1 MLPCCTHGSPARQA
15 IDVLS
20 EALNRHSTQISG
32 ERVIHSIFNL
42 IIDTAATILAGLLLL
57 RFWMQAVR
65 VRPPVALGQFI
76 FRLTDW
82 LVLPLR
88 KLLPG
93 VGGYDWP
100 SLIGAFIVLL
110 VSTAIQL
117 GVRSA
122 FVVNAWLLM
131 SLLALVHAIAYG
143 LIGLIIIEVILSW
156 VNPSAPIAPVV
167 RALTEPLL
175 RPFRRMLPSIGGI
188 DLSPIL
194 AFLTLRILVFVAES
208 VLLGLY

>member
-1 MLPCCTHGSPARQA
+1 MPVEDARKDGCLARIQK
-15 IDVLS
+15 
-20 EALNRHSTQISG
+20 QISG

-42 IIDTAATILAGLLLL
+42 VIDTVATIVAGLLLF

-65 VRPPVALGQFI
+65 VRPPFSLGQFI

-93 VGGYDWP
+93 VGGYDWA
-100 SLIGAFIVLL
+100 SLTGACLVLL
-110 VSTAIQL
+110 ASIAVQL

-122 FVVNAWLLM
+122 FAVDAWLLL
-131 SLLALVHAIAYG
+131 SLLALVHAVAYG
-143 LIGLIIIEVILSW
+143 LIGLIFLEVILSW
-156 VNPSAPIAPVV
+156 VNPNAPIAPTV
-167 RALTEPLL
+167 RALTEPVLQ
-175 RPFRRMLPSIGGI
+175 PFRRVLPAIAGI

-194 AFLTLRILVFVAES
+194 AFLVLRILVFVVEN
-208 VLLGLY
+208 VVYGLY

>member
-1 MLPCCTHGSPARQA
+1 
-15 IDVLS
+15 
-20 EALNRHSTQISG
+20 
-32 ERVIHSIFNL
+32 VIHSIFNL
-42 IIDTAATILAGLLLL
+42 VIDTLATIVAGLLLF

-65 VRPPVALGQFI
+65 VRPPFSLGQFI

-93 VGGYDWP
+93 MGGYDWA
-100 SLIGAFIVLL
+100 SLVGACVVLL
-110 VSTAIQL
+110 ASMAIQL

-122 FVVNAWLLM
+122 FAVDVWLLL

-143 LIGLIIIEVILSW
+143 LIGLIFLEVILSW
-156 VNPSAPIAPVV
+156 VNPQAPIAPTV
-167 RALTEPLL
+167 RALTEPVL
-175 RPFRRMLPSIGGI
+175 RPFRRVLPAIAGI

-194 AFLTLRILVFVAES
+194 AFLALRILVFVVES
-208 VLLGLY
+208 VVYGLH